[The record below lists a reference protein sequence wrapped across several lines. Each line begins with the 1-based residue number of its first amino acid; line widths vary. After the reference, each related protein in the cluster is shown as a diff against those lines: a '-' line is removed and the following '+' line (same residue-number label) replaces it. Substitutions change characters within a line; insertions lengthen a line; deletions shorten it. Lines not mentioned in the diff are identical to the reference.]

1 MKHRRIDQIMTR
13 DVVTVRPD
21 APFKTVAET
30 FARYD
35 VSGVPVVDGED
46 AVLGVV
52 SRTDL
57 VLRQSHPET
66 ERPPW
71 YKWWAVGP
79 RRRTRTKDRTAARLM
94 SSPVVSV
101 GPHDT
106 VVDAARTM
114 ARRHVERLPVLD
126 DRGALVGIVT
136 RSDLLSVFRRPD
148 REVRAEV
155 IEEVLMG
162 TLCRSPHLVDVR
174 VRDGVV
180 NLTGTLERSSEVAI
194 AVRLTRHI
202 DGVVDVIDNL
212 RFRTDDSRRRPEDKA
227 VSTLPEEWLRGL

>member
-1 MKHRRIDQIMTR
+1 MKHRRIDRIMTR
-13 DVVTVRPD
+13 GVVTVPPD
-21 APFKTVAET
+21 ASFKTVAET
-30 FARYD
+30 LARYD
-35 VSGVPVVDGED
+35 ISGVPVVDAEG

-57 VLRQSHPET
+57 VLRQSRPEA

-71 YKWWAVGP
+71 YKRWAVDP
-79 RRRTRTKDRTAARLM
+79 RRPRPKDRTAARLM

-101 GPHDT
+101 GPRDT

-126 DRGALVGIVT
+126 DDGALVGIVT

-148 REVRAEV
+148 MDIRSEV
-155 IEEVLMG
+155 IEEVLVG
-162 TLCRSPHLVDVR
+162 TLCCSPHMVDAR

-180 NLTGTLERSSEVAI
+180 NLTGTLERSGEVAV
-194 AVRLTRHI
+194 AVGLTRRV
-202 DGVVDVIDNL
+202 DGVVDVVDNL
-212 RFRTDDSRRRPEDKA
+212 RFRTDDSRTRPADRAMGE
-227 VSTLPEEWLRGL
+227 VSEEWLRGL